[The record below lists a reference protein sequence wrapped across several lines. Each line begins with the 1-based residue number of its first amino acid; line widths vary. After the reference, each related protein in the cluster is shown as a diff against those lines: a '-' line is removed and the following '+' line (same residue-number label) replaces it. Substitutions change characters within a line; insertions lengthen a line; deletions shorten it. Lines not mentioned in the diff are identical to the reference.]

1 MVIDTGET
9 NEQCQFYQDKIAI
22 YDPFLDHTRT
32 AHALL
37 LAAVAEAEV
46 AEVAKTEVS
55 EAEVAELADVAGA
68 KVSEVASPENEFRVT
83 TVQPNQEAMQEHAIP
98 LPIPLEPALSRSGD
112 LLLRPPE
119 LAQHMMSVHP
129 GTLQDTGPLQCQ
141 R

>member
-9 NEQCQFYQDKIAI
+9 NEQCQFYQDKIAT

-55 EAEVAELADVAGA
+55 EAEVAEVAEVADVAGA
-68 KVSEVASPENEFRVT
+68 KVSKVASPENEFRVT

-98 LPIPLEPALSRSGD
+98 LPPSWPS
-112 LLLRPPE
+112 
-119 LAQHMMSVHP
+119 
-129 GTLQDTGPLQCQ
+129 T
-141 R
+141 